1 MASVA
6 VYRANNRSDTPDQK
20 KTLDEIHDSFR
31 MLWELLDVKPVDT
44 EALMLSEYPL
54 DAAI

>member
-1 MASVA
+1 MASVT

-20 KTLDEIHDSFR
+20 KTLDEIHNSFR
-31 MLWELLDVKPVDT
+31 MCCERLDIKPVDT
-44 EALMLSEYPL
+44 EALMLPEYPL